1 MRKGAYWDSI
11 KAFCQYICI
20 TYKALSEW
28 LVRVFPLPILCL
40 ALAGSWLLRWWH
52 TSVEFWFLNGS
63 QITLFFF
70 FWKRPSIN
78 TGRKNENK
86 ENTSAYPVAYKLTKQ
101 ECRRKAKLTSFSQRQ
116 GAQVPSLSTQKN
128 AVNMASIFHPIA
140 IPASWAISAVF
151 LVNQLTELYRMP
163 LCQHRCRSCWRDS
176 ERKDVWKRVPGHS
189 IYLFIH
195 LFIHLIFIEHLLTLN
210 HCAKV
215 LRICGE
221 IE

>member
-1 MRKGAYWDSI
+1 MVGKGFPFTHSLFGTCWLMIVEMMAYFSGI
-11 KAFCQYICI
+11 
-20 TYKALSEW
+20 LVLEW
-28 LVRVFPLPILCL
+28 LPN
-40 ALAGSWLLRWWH
+40 H
-52 TSVEFWFLNGS
+52 T
-63 QITLFFF
+63 FFF